1 MTRAS
6 SVLAVLLTIVGGV
19 VVLLPG
25 SAAAADL
32 VPTSLALTGPASA
45 RITGTASLTA
55 TLSASPDTGTE
66 PLAGQPVD
74 VQRWNGDRWVTQV
87 TVTTAEDGTATAA
100 VPITGTSNRFRAVYA
115 GDDTH
120 AASTS
125 TGLSVT
131 GTRYPTALA
140 LGGDRSVVDE
150 DTAHLTLDW
159 ATTSGRPVPGRVL
172 VYQHV
177 RNGRWKLLR
186 RVDLGADGHA
196 RIAVR
201 PRVDTWYQLRG
212 SRGSWWQG
220 DTSTTH
226 RIDNRPPMHPVA
238 LPAGAPR
245 PERLPSQRR
254 AIGAGAHITV
264 SHIPHK
270 IWRQMSGI
278 TWHRGCPVGRSG
290 LRLMHINYWGFDGY
304 RHRGELV
311 VNRHAVGQFRGAF
324 GELYA
329 GRFPIRAMYRVDRF
343 GYSKRS
349 GGGDDYASMRHD
361 NTSAF
366 NCRWVTGNRGVRSPH
381 SYGYA
386 VDINTWENP
395 YRSRVGLLPN
405 SWWMAHSDPRYAWRS
420 RSHAV
425 VRIMARHGFRWTYG
439 LGDTQHFDA

>member
-6 SVLAVLLTIVGGV
+6 PVLAVLLAIVGGV

-25 SAAAADL
+25 SALAADL
-32 VPTSLALTGPASA
+32 VPTSLTLTGPASA
-45 RITGTASLTA
+45 PITSAATLTA
-55 TLSASPDTGTE
+55 TLTTADAGAV
-66 PLAGQPVD
+66 AGQPVQF
-74 VQRWNGDRWVTQV
+74 QRWSGSAWTIE
-87 TVTTAEDGTATAA
+87 ATATTGADGKA
-100 VPITGTSNRFRAVYA
+100 TAPLPITGPDNRFRAVFA
-115 GDDTH
+115 GDDTR
-120 AASTS
+120 AGSQSAP
-125 TGLSVT
+125 LSVT
-131 GTRYPTALA
+131 GTRYPTTLR
-140 LGGDRSVVDE
+140 LGGDDSVVDE
-150 DTAHLTLDW
+150 HTAHLTLDW
-159 ATTSGRPVPGRVL
+159 QTTTGKAVPGTVR

-177 RNGRWKLLR
+177 RHGRWKLLR

-212 SRGSWWQG
+212 SQGPWWQG
-220 DTSTTH
+220 ATSNTH
-226 RIDNRPPMHPVA
+226 LVDNRPPMAPVVLPSEA
-238 LPAGAPR
+238 PSPESLPA
-245 PERLPSQRR
+245 QRR
-254 AIGAGAHITV
+254 AVGRGAHITATR
-264 SHIPHK
+264 IPHRV
-270 IWRQMSGI
+270 WRQMTGI

-290 LRLMHINYWGFDGY
+290 LRLMQINYWGFDGY

-324 GELYA
+324 RELYD

-349 GGGDDYASMRHD
+349 GGGNDYASMRHD

-366 NCRWVTGNRGVRSPH
+366 NCRWVTGNPGVRSPH

-395 YRSRVGLLPN
+395 YRSKIGLLPN
-405 SWWMAHSDPRYAWRS
+405 SWWMAHSNPRYAWRS
-420 RSHAV
+420 SSHAV
-425 VRIMARHGFRWTYG
+425 VQIMARHGFRWTYG

>member
-6 SVLAVLLTIVGGV
+6 SLLAMLLTIVGGV

-32 VPTSLALTGPASA
+32 VPTSLTLTGPASSP
-45 RITGTASLTA
+45 ITGDATLTA
-55 TLSASPDTGTE
+55 TLIATPDSSPV
-66 PLAGQPVD
+66 AGQAVQL
-74 VQRWNGDRWVTQV
+74 QRWTGSAWT
-87 TVTTAEDGTATAA
+87 TEATATTAADGTATAPL
-100 VPITGTSNRFRAVYA
+100 PITAATNKFRAVYA
-115 GDDTH
+115 GDTTH
-120 AASTS
+120 AASES
-125 TGLSVT
+125 APLSVT
-131 GTRYPTALA
+131 GTRTPTVLT
-140 LGGDRSVVDE
+140 LGGDGSVVDE
-150 DTAHLTLDW
+150 QTAHLTLDW
-159 ATTSGRPVPGRVL
+159 RTTSGKPVPGTVR

-177 RNGRWKLLR
+177 RHRDWKLLR

-196 RIAVR
+196 RIGVR

-212 SRGSWWQG
+212 GRGPWWAG
-220 DTSTTH
+220 DRSSTH
-226 RIDNRPPMHPVA
+226 LVDNRPPMASVV
-238 LPAGAPR
+238 LPADAPR
-245 PERLPSQRR
+245 PKRLHAQRR
-254 AIGAGAHITV
+254 AVGAGAHVTV
-264 SHIPHK
+264 SHIPRK
-270 IWRQMSGI
+270 VWRQMTGI
-278 TWHRGCPVGRSG
+278 TWHRGCPVGRAG
-290 LRLMHINYWGFDGY
+290 LRLMRINYWGFDGY

-324 GELYA
+324 RELYDK
-329 GRFPIRAMYRVDRF
+329 RFPIRAMYRVDRF

-349 GGGDDYASMRHD
+349 GGGNDYASMRHD

-381 SYGYA
+381 SWGYA

-395 YRSRVGLLPN
+395 YRSRVGLLPD